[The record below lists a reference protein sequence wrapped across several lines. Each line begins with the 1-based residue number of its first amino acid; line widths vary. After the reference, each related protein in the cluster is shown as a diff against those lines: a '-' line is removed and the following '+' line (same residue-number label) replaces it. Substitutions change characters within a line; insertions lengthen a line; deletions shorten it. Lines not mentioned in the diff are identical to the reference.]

1 MTVVTDEISL
11 FLQQQNKNR
20 GLTGQEV
27 QKDYLIDGVTPVGG
41 NEVGG
46 IAGIAAG
53 ASTLDLTIASGKY
66 NAVILDGDHSTTAS
80 AAGSGVDNY
89 GFSVS
94 ASGTVTVLDENT
106 GQSQTVKGAAYMVFD

>member
-1 MTVVTDEISL
+1 MTVATDEISR
-11 FLQQQNKNR
+11 FLTQQNANR
-20 GLTGQEV
+20 GLSGQEV
-27 QKDYLIDGVTPVGG
+27 QKDYWIEGLAPIGT

-80 AAGSGVDNY
+80 AAGSGADNY

-94 ASGTVTVLDENT
+94 TSGTVTV
-106 GQSQTVKGAAYMVFD
+106 